1 MRINIC
7 VTENKLSGRDWINV
21 EECLLKK
28 IKKNKMKSKTKTII
42 LTEYNFFFI
51 HVPISNHFRI
61 LNTNFKKKKRTEIK
75 RLGAIYNST

>member
-1 MRINIC
+1 
-7 VTENKLSGRDWINV
+7 
-21 EECLLKK
+21 
-28 IKKNKMKSKTKTII
+28 MKSKTKTII